1 MVEAKILNLAITD
14 KGFAVI
20 LKPIKSEK
28 VVPISIAYLEAQS
41 IMSSLIGYKI
51 ERPLTH
57 DIVNSIFQNCNIRLI
72 NVIIDN
78 VHIDTFFSKL
88 VIEYNGKNIFIDSRP
103 SDAIALSLKS
113 KAPIFI
119 EEHVIEKAGIILENN
134 DGLMKV
140 KDSIP
145 FTYQRFDREDIK
157 ENSEETFILQ
167 NDKTINED
175 NMENND
181 NVDTSAVKENNKKNK
196 EELQKLLDQAVKEER
211 YEDAAKYRD
220 ELDNL
225 ID

>member
-14 KGFAVI
+14 KGFVVI
-20 LKPIKSEK
+20 LKPEKSDK

-57 DIVNSIFQNCNIRLI
+57 DIIYSIFQNCNIRLI

-78 VHIDTFFSKL
+78 VHIDTFFAKL
-88 VIEYNGKNIFIDSRP
+88 VIEHNAKNIFIDSRP

-119 EEHVIEKAGIILENN
+119 EEHVIEKAGILLEEN
-134 DGLMKV
+134 DNLMKV
-140 KDSIP
+140 KEGIP
-145 FTYQRFDREDIK
+145 FTYQKFERDELQEKNGDNIFVKK
-157 ENSEETFILQ
+157 EPEE
-167 NDKTINED
+167 INNTD
-175 NMENND
+175 TQQSNTNN
-181 NVDTSAVKENNKKNK
+181 KKKNK

-225 ID
+225 TE

>member
-14 KGFAVI
+14 KGFVVI
-20 LKPIKSEK
+20 LKPEKSDK

-57 DIVNSIFQNCNIRLI
+57 DIIYSIFQNCNIRLI

-78 VHIDTFFSKL
+78 VHTDTFFAKL
-88 VIEYNGKNIFIDSRP
+88 VIEHNAKNIFIDSRP

-119 EEHVIEKAGIILENN
+119 EEHVIEKAGILLEEN
-134 DGLMKV
+134 DNLMKV
-140 KDSIP
+140 KEGIP
-145 FTYQRFDREDIK
+145 FTYQKFERDELQEKNGDNIFVKK
-157 ENSEETFILQ
+157 EPEE
-167 NDKTINED
+167 INNTD
-175 NMENND
+175 TQQSNTNN
-181 NVDTSAVKENNKKNK
+181 KKKNK

-225 ID
+225 TE

>member
-14 KGFAVI
+14 KGFVVI
-20 LKPIKSEK
+20 LKPEKSNK

-57 DIVNSIFQNCNIRLI
+57 DIIYSIFQNCNIRLI

-78 VHIDTFFSKL
+78 VHIDTFFAKL
-88 VIEYNGKNIFIDSRP
+88 VIEHNAKNIFIDSRP

-119 EEHVIEKAGIILENN
+119 EEHVIEKAGILLEEN
-134 DGLMKV
+134 DNLMKV
-140 KDSIP
+140 KEGIP
-145 FTYQRFDREDIK
+145 FTYQKFERDELK
-157 ENSEETFILQ
+157 EKNAENIFVKKEPEEINNNIDNQQSNTNS
-167 NDKTINED
+167 
-175 NMENND
+175 
-181 NVDTSAVKENNKKNK
+181 NKKNK

-225 ID
+225 IEDI

>member
-14 KGFAVI
+14 KGFVVI
-20 LKPIKSEK
+20 LKPEKFDK

-57 DIVNSIFQNCNIRLI
+57 DIIYNVFQNCNIRLI

-78 VHIDTFFSKL
+78 VHTDTFFAKL
-88 VIEYNGKNIFIDSRP
+88 VIEHNAKNIFIDSRP

-119 EEHVIEKAGIILENN
+119 EEHVIEKAGILLEEN
-134 DGLMKV
+134 DNLMKV
-140 KDSIP
+140 KEGIP
-145 FTYQRFDREDIK
+145 FTYQKLERDELKEKNGENIFIK
-157 ENSEETFILQ
+157 KEPEE
-167 NDKTINED
+167 INNTD
-175 NMENND
+175 NQQLN
-181 NVDTSAVKENNKKNK
+181 TGNNKKNK

-211 YEDAAKYRD
+211 YEDAARYRD

-225 ID
+225 TE

>member
-20 LKPIKSEK
+20 LKPIKLEK

-57 DIVNSIFQNCNIRLI
+57 DIVNSIFQNCGIRLI

-78 VHIDTFFSKL
+78 VNIDTFFSKL
-88 VIEYNGKNIFIDSRP
+88 VIEHNGKNIFIDSRP

-119 EEHVIEKAGIILENN
+119 EEHVIEKAGIILENSE
-134 DGLMKV
+134 GLMKV

-157 ENSEETFILQ
+157 ENNEESLIIQ
-167 NDKTINED
+167 NDNSVNED
-175 NMENND
+175 NLD
-181 NVDTSAVKENNKKNK
+181 KDIPKDNNKKNK

-211 YEDAAKYRD
+211 YEDAARYRD

-225 ID
+225 K

>member
-14 KGFAVI
+14 KGFVVI
-20 LKPIKSEK
+20 LKPEKSDK

-57 DIVNSIFQNCNIRLI
+57 DIIYSIFQNCSIRLI

-78 VHIDTFFSKL
+78 VHTDTFFAKL
-88 VIEYNGKNIFIDSRP
+88 VIEHNAKNIFIDSRP

-119 EEHVIEKAGIILENN
+119 EEHVIEKAGILLEEN
-134 DGLMKV
+134 DSLMKV
-140 KDSIP
+140 KEGIP
-145 FTYQRFDREDIK
+145 FTYQKFDREELK
-157 ENSEETFILQ
+157 EKNAENIFVKKEPEEINNNIYNQQL
-167 NDKTINED
+167 NTIN
-175 NMENND
+175 N
-181 NVDTSAVKENNKKNK
+181 NNKKNK

-225 ID
+225 TE

>member
-119 EEHVIEKAGIILENN
+119 EEHVIEKAGIILENS

-157 ENSEETFILQ
+157 ENEESFILQ
-167 NDKTINED
+167 HDKTVNED
-175 NMENND
+175 NMLNND
-181 NVDTSAVKENNKKNK
+181 SIDTAAKENNKKNK

-211 YEDAAKYRD
+211 YEDAARYRD

>member
-88 VIEYNGKNIFIDSRP
+88 VIEHNGKNIFIDSRT

-145 FTYQRFDREDIK
+145 FTYQRFDREEIK
-157 ENSEETFILQ
+157 ENNEETFILQ

-181 NVDTSAVKENNKKNK
+181 SSDTSAVKENNKKNK

>member
-14 KGFAVI
+14 KGFVVI
-20 LKPIKSEK
+20 LKPEKSDK

-57 DIVNSIFQNCNIRLI
+57 DIIHSIFQNCNIRLI

-78 VHIDTFFSKL
+78 VHIDTFFAKL
-88 VIEYNGKNIFIDSRP
+88 VIEHNAKNIFIDSRP

-119 EEHVIEKAGIILENN
+119 EEHVIEKAGILLEEN
-134 DGLMKV
+134 DNLMKV
-140 KDSIP
+140 KEGIP
-145 FTYQRFDREDIK
+145 FTYQKFERDELQEKNGDNIFVKK
-157 ENSEETFILQ
+157 EPEE
-167 NDKTINED
+167 IN
-175 NMENND
+175 NRYNQQSNT
-181 NVDTSAVKENNKKNK
+181 NNNKKNK

-225 ID
+225 TE

>member
-88 VIEYNGKNIFIDSRP
+88 VIEHDGKNIFIDSRP

-157 ENSEETFILQ
+157 ENEENFIFSQ
-167 NDKTINED
+167 EKTINED
-175 NMENND
+175 NIENND
-181 NVDTSAVKENNKKNK
+181 NKDAAKENKKNK

-225 ID
+225 IE

>member
-14 KGFAVI
+14 KGFVVI
-20 LKPIKSEK
+20 LKPEKSDK

-57 DIVNSIFQNCNIRLI
+57 DIIYNIFQNCNIRLI

-78 VHIDTFFSKL
+78 VHTDTFFAKL
-88 VIEYNGKNIFIDSRP
+88 VIEHNDKNIFIDSRP

-119 EEHVIEKAGIILENN
+119 EEHVIEKAGILLEEN
-134 DGLMKV
+134 DNLMKV
-140 KDSIP
+140 KEGIP
-145 FTYQRFDREDIK
+145 FTYQKFERDELREKNGENIFVKK
-157 ENSEETFILQ
+157 EPEE
-167 NDKTINED
+167 INNTD
-175 NMENND
+175 NQQLN
-181 NVDTSAVKENNKKNK
+181 TKSNKKNK

-225 ID
+225 TE

>member
-14 KGFAVI
+14 KGFVVI
-20 LKPIKSEK
+20 LKPEKSDK

-57 DIVNSIFQNCNIRLI
+57 DIIYSVFQNCSIRLI

-78 VHIDTFFSKL
+78 VHTDTFFAKL
-88 VIEYNGKNIFIDSRP
+88 VIEHNGKNIFIDSRP

-119 EEHVIEKAGIILENN
+119 EEHVIEKAGILLEEN
-134 DGLMKV
+134 DNLMKV
-140 KDSIP
+140 KEGIP
-145 FTYQRFDREDIK
+145 FTYQKFEREELK
-157 ENSEETFILQ
+157 EKNSENIFIKKEPEEISNTEHQQL
-167 NDKTINED
+167 NTN
-175 NMENND
+175 
-181 NVDTSAVKENNKKNK
+181 TSNKKNK

-225 ID
+225 TE

>member
-14 KGFAVI
+14 KGFVVI
-20 LKPIKSEK
+20 LKPEKSDK

-41 IMSSLIGYKI
+41 IMCSLIGYKI

-57 DIVNSIFQNCNIRLI
+57 DIIYSIFQNCNIRLI

-78 VHIDTFFSKL
+78 VHIDTFFAKL
-88 VIEYNGKNIFIDSRP
+88 VIEHNAKNIFIDSRP

-119 EEHVIEKAGIILENN
+119 EEHVIEKAGILLEEN
-134 DGLMKV
+134 DNLMKV
-140 KDSIP
+140 KEGIP
-145 FTYQRFDREDIK
+145 FTYQKFERDELIK
-157 ENSEETFILQ
+157 EKNGENIFVKKEPEKINNIDNNQLNS
-167 NDKTINED
+167 N
-175 NMENND
+175 
-181 NVDTSAVKENNKKNK
+181 NNKKNK

-225 ID
+225 TE